1 MSSFLL
7 RFVEGIMRL
16 NQHKHFNKSKY
27 NEPAAPPFSTS
38 EKIYLT
44 FYDTNN
50 YKNSKYNHVQHLFSM
65 KHIFLEENTASLSIQ
80 KKEGR
85 KNWIRT
91 IILATQN
98 SFNKSNVFNWLPY
111 ENIFF
116 PFKYTLLLF
125 SRFYF
130 LGTNIKGT
138 IFSGQVRSHPLHPPS
153 LSATRLNTII
163 PDS

>member
-1 MSSFLL
+1 MIQIIISMAS
-7 RFVEGIMRL
+7 I
-16 NQHKHFNKSKY
+16 
-27 NEPAAPPFSTS
+27 T
-38 EKIYLT
+38 
-44 FYDTNN
+44 
-50 YKNSKYNHVQHLFSM
+50 HVQHLFSM

-98 SFNKSNVFNWLPY
+98 SFHKSNVFNWLSY
-111 ENIFF
+111 ENILF

-130 LGTNIKGT
+130 LGANIKGT
-138 IFSGQVRSHPLHPPS
+138 IFSGRVRSHPLHSPQLRAWIPS
-153 LSATRLNTII
+153 YQTHKFYSKSIWLFNKYHGPINQN
-163 PDS
+163 